1 MISHSFSLQFVVE
14 VQGVKADD
22 DDQGISES
30 GLRLSD
36 VFEKLQKFCATRS
49 ILFTVSQTLLDRA
62 FEQLLADEN
71 ASHMNLGFRS
81 DSQENVI

>member
-1 MISHSFSLQFVVE
+1 MQI
-14 VQGVKADD
+14 QGTRTDE
-22 DDQGISES
+22 DDQGISEN

-36 VFEKLQKFCATRS
+36 VFEKLHKFCSVRNISYA
-49 ILFTVSQTLLDRA
+49 VSQTLLDRA

-81 DSQENVI
+81 ESQENVI

>member
-1 MISHSFSLQFVVE
+1 MKVAEEEDQ
-14 VQGVKADD
+14 QG
-22 DDQGISES
+22 GISEN

-36 VFEKLQKFCATRS
+36 VFEKLQKFCSARGTS
-49 ILFTVSQTLLDRA
+49 YAVSQTLLDRA

-71 ASHMNLGFRS
+71 ASHLNLGFRS

>member
-1 MISHSFSLQFVVE
+1 MKSEEEDNNQ
-14 VQGVKADD
+14 A
-22 DDQGISES
+22 ISEN

-36 VFEKLQKFCATRS
+36 VFEKLHQFCSARS
-49 ILFTVSQTLLDRA
+49 ISFTVSQTLLDRA

-81 DSQENVI
+81 ESQENVI